1 MTATAATDMLL
12 EPITTSAAWL
22 AADYRHRTDWIDR
35 LTPAEIEDLDLA
47 LGRVAAQGRTWP
59 DFNREDFALPVLGP
73 RLARALAE
81 IRSGRG
87 FVLLRGIPVRRYL
100 PEQLRTLYWG
110 LAQHLGRVIS
120 QNARGDLIGDVRDT
134 GADYRNPDVRGYTT
148 RADLRPHCDSADVV
162 GLFCLRAARSGGL
175 SSIASSMS
183 IYNAILREHP
193 EDLLPL
199 YEGFHYDLRG
209 EGATGRADEV
219 TRNRVPV
226 YSWYK
231 GHLSCR
237 FNPRTI
243 ESAPIRTSVPLSA
256 EQLAAVRRIEA
267 LALDPRYR
275 LDMQLEEG
283 DLQLIDNYSVLHSR
297 TEYVDHEDPSEKRH
311 LLRLWLNIPDGREL
325 APHFAERYNTGQ
337 RGGVAATRAAAGR

>member
-1 MTATAATDMLL
+1 MTATAAPDMLL
-12 EPITTSAAWL
+12 EPITTPAAWL
-22 AADYRHRTDWIDR
+22 AADYRDRSDWIDD
-35 LTPAEIEDLDLA
+35 LTPAEIDDLDRA
-47 LGRVAAQGRTWP
+47 LLRIKSQQQSWP
-59 DFNREDFALPVLGP
+59 DFGREAFTLPVLGP
-73 RLARALAE
+73 RLARALTE

-87 FVLLRGIPVRRYL
+87 FVLLRGIPVRRYSTD
-100 PEQLRTLYWG
+100 QLRTLYWG

-183 IYNAILREHP
+183 IYNVILREHH
-193 EDLLPL
+193 EHLRPL

-209 EGATGRADEV
+209 EGASGRPDEV
-219 TRNRVPV
+219 THNRVPV

-243 ESAPIRTSVPLSA
+243 ESAPIRTGVPLSA
-256 EQLAAVRRIEA
+256 QQLAAVRSVEA
-267 LALDPRYR
+267 LARDPRYR
-275 LDMQLEEG
+275 LDMQLQEG

-297 TEYVDHEDPSEKRH
+297 TEYVDHEDPAEKRH

-337 RGGVAATRAAAGR
+337 RAGVAVTRPEVSR